1 MQAGRHH
8 SRTEQV
14 SVDSKYSIVALHNPE
29 TAGQPMRDNL
39 PMQGGVMMLKNRT
52 AIVTGGTRGIG
63 LAIVK
68 KYLENGADEVS
79 GP

>member
-1 MQAGRHH
+1 
-8 SRTEQV
+8 
-14 SVDSKYSIVALHNPE
+14 
-29 TAGQPMRDNL
+29 MRDNL
-39 PMQGGVMMLKNRT
+39 PMQGGILMLKNRT

-63 LAIVK
+63 LGIVK

>member
-1 MQAGRHH
+1 
-8 SRTEQV
+8 
-14 SVDSKYSIVALHNPE
+14 
-29 TAGQPMRDNL
+29 MRDNL
-39 PMQGGVMMLKNRT
+39 LMQGGILMLKNRT

-63 LAIVK
+63 LGIAK